1 MGVHVY
7 GERKRV
13 GLGVQGPLEGV
24 KMAVDSEEGMV
35 VVGTCLSAVVFV
47 H

>member
-1 MGVHVY
+1 MVHVY

-13 GLGVQGPLEGV
+13 VLGVQGPLERV
-24 KMAVDSEEGMV
+24 KKVVDSEEGMA
-35 VVGTCLSAVVFV
+35 VVGTGLSAVVFV

>member
-1 MGVHVY
+1 MVVHVY

-13 GLGVQGPLEGV
+13 VLGVQGPLQRV
-24 KMAVDSEEGMV
+24 KKVVDFEEGMA
-35 VVGTCLSAVVFV
+35 VVGNGLSAVVFV